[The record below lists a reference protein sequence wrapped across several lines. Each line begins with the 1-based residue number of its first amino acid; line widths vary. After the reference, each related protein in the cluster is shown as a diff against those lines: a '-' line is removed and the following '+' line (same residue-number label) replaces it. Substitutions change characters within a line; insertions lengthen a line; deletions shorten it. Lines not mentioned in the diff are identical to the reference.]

1 MRRNLLLLA
10 LAATVTAGLTGC
22 KDYDDSYVIDTLND
36 HEQRISDLEEWQK
49 TVNSNITSL
58 QSVITALE
66 NNDCVTAYTELA
78 DGSGY
83 TLTFKKGGTVTIK
96 NGEDGHTP
104 AISVKQGE
112 DGNYYWTLDGEYLT
126 GADGGKLAVT
136 GNDGADGSDGKDAIA
151 PQVKIGNDN
160 CWYISTDGG
169 TTWTS
174 TGVKATGNDGTD
186 GTDGAD
192 GSDGEKGEQGDS
204 FFKDVYED
212 TQYNVI
218 VFELTDGTKFLVQK
232 EGIALAFEDGNGTFT
247 VTPKNDKIKV
257 IYTGITSTTDKKYNA
272 VTAELSGGDET
283 YKAIKTRA
291 TDDSPLTINKMKYD
305 SKKDQVYSE
314 ITFNKKS
321 YDEATTKILK
331 VTLIDSY
338 AHEISISR
346 VVKFLTTADAV
357 VEDLTTDINNGKGKV
372 TASDGTN
379 GTVTLSNSISVE
391 GNNSVLTVENGAKLT
406 AVETS
411 TQVLSIADKNAVLT
425 ITGDGEIDAPK
436 ESNNNQQMVAAVYV
450 TKGTVKISENITIKN
465 ADDASATTSTNKNK
479 VNAPVIVIDGTAN
492 ITGGNFYSYN
502 DSEGNASPCVYL
514 NPGWKASNKAVL
526 NISGGVFNSEATTN
540 NYLINI
546 DDDYRSK
553 CTVNITG
560 GTFIGFDPSK
570 DPGSDGIKVADGY
583 EVETIENYNS
593 TNKTAYKVQKKEN
606 PN

>member
-1 MRRNLLLLA
+1 MRKNLLLLA

-136 GNDGADGSDGKDAIA
+136 GNDGSDGSDGKDAIA

-186 GTDGAD
+186 GTDGSD
-192 GSDGEKGEQGDS
+192 GSDGDS

-247 VTPKNDKIKV
+247 VTPKNNKIKV

-283 YKAIKTRA
+283 YKAIRTRA

-314 ITFNKKS
+314 ITFNKT
-321 YDEATTKILK
+321 YLDNAATKIFK
-331 VTLIDSY
+331 VTLIDSC

-346 VVKFLTTADAV
+346 VVKFLTENEAT
-357 VEDLTTDINNGKGKV
+357 ETDLVTDVNNGVGIV
-372 TASDGTN
+372 TASDGAN
-379 GTVTLSNSISVE
+379 GVLTRTSYVPVNGENSA
-391 GNNSVLTVENGAKLT
+391 LTVEKDAKLT
-406 AVETS
+406 VVSNTYKS
-411 TQVLSIADKNAVLT
+411 NVLNMQDEKAVLT
-425 ITGDGEIDAPK
+425 ITGDGEIETPK
-436 ESNNNQQMVAAVYV
+436 STASISGAVYV
-450 TKGTVKISENITIKN
+450 TKGTVNISGNITIKN
-465 ADDASATTSTNKNK
+465 AVDAPSGTSEKDKK
-479 VNAPVIVIDGTAN
+479 VNAPVVIINGTAN

-502 DSEGNASPCVYL
+502 NEKDQANPCVFL
-514 NPGWKASNKAVL
+514 KPNKDSDRAVL
-526 NISGGVFNSEATTN
+526 NISGGVFDSEKATN

-546 DDDYRSK
+546 QKECQSK

-560 GTFIGFDPSK
+560 GTFVGFDPSK

-583 EVETIENYNS
+583 EVKTIENYNS
-593 TNKTAYKVQKKEN
+593 TGKTAYKVVKKDSSN
-606 PN
+606 